1 MIMCNVHAITA
12 GKRPAFTC
20 RLCQAEELVAR
31 DLNQAVVF
39 QIAVNPTVVGRRFR
53 TPILKKT
60 GSTYVLPKYSLVNF
74 DLLGCSF
81 VGIGLGSFGAEGQR
95 VFLSGKPKLG
105 KRSAAVVIFSDHG

>member
-1 MIMCNVHAITA
+1 MCNVHAITA

-60 GSTYVLPKYSLVNF
+60 GSTYVLPKCCLVSF

-81 VGIGLGSFGAEGQR
+81 VGIGLGSFGAR
-95 VFLSGKPKLG
+95 ASAYFFPAN
-105 KRSAAVVIFSDHG
+105 RS